1 MNASHWPR
9 LIFGAVFCFTHA
21 STVSAQAPPP
31 KPPPANEKKA
41 PLVKTGDTPYEMGGV
56 LFNSATREIR
66 IPSSVNMREGVIE
79 YALVTEN
86 GKTHESLLNTKV
98 RPFDVNV
105 TMLLCHYEPHAGEL
119 VKIVKEPTP
128 ELVALAAKKMEH
140 PGANH
145 VLLTVEWMDGDKKR
159 SAPMGSWIRN
169 VREKKTLDI
178 PFWIYNGSDM
188 GDGIFMAD
196 GDGSFISVHFDLVGI
211 MGSNAKWCGDDGNW
225 ELETNAIPPVDSPVT
240 LIISPAPSSP
250 TKTSK

>member
-1 MNASHWPR
+1 MLSQAR
-9 LIFGAVFCFTHA
+9 LRLTLAALCFLGGAPVVL
-21 STVSAQAPPP
+21 SQGPPPP

-41 PLVKTGDTPYEMGGV
+41 PITKTGDNTYEMGGIQ
-56 LFNSATREIR
+56 FNSATREIR
-66 IPSSVNMREGVIE
+66 IPTKVNMTEGVIE

-105 TMLLCHYEPHAGEL
+105 AMLLCHYEPHAGDIIQL
-119 VKIVKEPTP
+119 LRDPTP
-128 ELVALAAKKMEH
+128 ELKTMAAKKMEK

-145 VLLTVEWMDGDKKR
+145 VLLTVEWSDKDGKHT
-159 SAPMGSWIRN
+159 APIGKWIHN
-169 VREKKTLDI
+169 ERENKTLDL

-211 MGSNAKWCGDDGNW
+211 IGSNAKWLGDDNNW
-225 ELETNAIPPVDSPVT
+225 QLETKAIPPVGSPVT
-240 LIISPAPSSP
+240 LIISPAPSAKS
-250 TKTSK
+250 SS